1 MRKTV
6 FLLILVFLGL
16 FTYAQKATLTE
27 EIRAIE
33 TYGFGKPNPVPI
45 LADNPKIFPYF
56 KFEEYQQV
64 AKKKDWKVIT
74 LENDYIQVSILPE
87 IGGKVWGAIE
97 KSTGNEFLYKNK
109 VVKFRNI
116 AMRGPWTSGG
126 IEMNFGVIGHHPGT
140 ATAVDY
146 LTKENSDG
154 SVSCFVSNTDLPSNT
169 RWTVEI
175 RLEKDKAYFETN
187 VSWYNASPITESYY
201 NWMTAAAVVAD
212 DLEFIIPGN
221 AYVEHNG
228 TTHSWPIDSQGRD
241 LSFYRNNNFGPDK
254 SYHIVG
260 EYNDFFGGYYHDRNF
275 GFGQWSPYEEMPGQ
289 KLWLWSLAR
298 SGGIWEDLLTDSD
311 GQYIEFQAGRLL
323 DQYSPGEVNPISQV
337 GFDPYV
343 MDRWSEIWFPIK
355 EIGGMVDAS
364 KHGAL
369 NLEIKQDSVYIGL
382 NAFQKLDLEME
393 VLLNNMVLFTQT
405 LDLTPMDTFSKTIA
419 ASATDKIEVVVKGTE
434 LHFTN
439 EPERNQLKRPFY
451 PDTNLTVSETEAHFQ
466 EALEAMEFREYQK
479 AHNLLTKLIQLDPSH
494 RAGHV
499 KLAELEY
506 RKTNY
511 DLALEH
517 GNTVLK
523 MDTYDAG
530 ANYIV
535 GLSYRQ
541 KNDTINA
548 LESFGWAARDMKYRS
563 VSFAQM
569 AEVYLVSGNY
579 ERAKTYAIKAL
590 DFNTYN
596 LNARKVLA
604 VVARKR
610 GNNTDFQEEIEAILK
625 IDALNYF
632 AASEKKFMEPGGKL
646 GQLFDVIRNEFPS
659 EAVLDLAL
667 QYYNLGLK
675 AEAISILSLDSSQPK
690 NKLWLAY
697 MMRESDSPKSRAL
710 LTEANA
716 ANSDFVFP
724 FRRESV
730 PVMKWATEQQPSSW
744 KFNYYLAQNRLAV
757 GLVDDGKSI
766 LKDLDNKPDAAAFY
780 RFRAEMLKK
789 DDVLGSARDFA
800 RALELDPKDW
810 KVWEE
815 NIRFSLET
823 EAYDKALD
831 LSSKAHKKYPD
842 NYNIGL
848 VHAQALI
855 TKGSYKE
862 VLKVLNDIQ
871 VLPYEHANTSRR
883 IYERA
888 HLAIATE
895 LMEKKN
901 FKEAVQVLNTSMDWP
916 ENIGVGKPFAPD
928 GRLQQYAL
936 ALCNNALGNEGKEE
950 EFLNDILNYRSDQE
964 WNANINNVFGLLA
977 LKKLG
982 KEEELKT
989 VLSKLETA
997 SQGNDDRNRLALA
1010 LFKNDQNE
1018 LQMLKEKNL
1027 VPSDTWNTLIFISK
1041 E

>member
-1 MRKTV
+1 MGKTV
-6 FLLILVFLGL
+6 FLLVLSLIGF
-16 FTYAQKATLTE
+16 FSNAQKATLTE
-27 EIRAIE
+27 EIMAIE

-56 KFEEYQQV
+56 KFEEYQQ
-64 AKKKDWKVIT
+64 ASKKRDWKVVT

-187 VSWYNASPITESYY
+187 VSWYNASPINESYY

-221 AYVEHNG
+221 AYVEHSG
-228 TTHSWPIDSQGRD
+228 AAHSWPIDKEGRD

-343 MDRWSEIWFPIK
+343 MDRWSEIWFPFK

-369 NLEIKQDSVYIGL
+369 NVEFDKGSVYIGL
-382 NAFQKLDLEME
+382 NAFQKLNQEME
-393 VLLNNMVLFTQT
+393 VLVNDNAVLTQT
-405 LDLTPMDTFSKTIA
+405 LDLNPMETFSKTIPLND
-419 ASATDKIEVVVKGTE
+419 SDKIEVIVKGTE
-434 LHFTN
+434 LQYTN
-439 EPERNQLKRPFY
+439 LPGRNQLKRPFY
-451 PDTNLTVSETEAHFQ
+451 PDTNLKVSETEAHFQ

-479 AHNLLTKLIQLDPSH
+479 AYDLLTKLVELDPSH

-499 KLAELEY
+499 KLAELEF
-506 RKTNY
+506 RRTNY
-511 DLALEH
+511 DKALAH
-517 GNTVLK
+517 GNKVLK

-535 GLSYRQ
+535 GISYRQ
-541 KNDTINA
+541 KNDTVNA
-548 LESFGWAARDMKYRS
+548 LESLGWAARDIKYRS
-563 VSFAQM
+563 VAFAQM
-569 AEVYLVSGNY
+569 AELYLASANY
-579 ERAKTYAIKAL
+579 ERATTYAKKAL

-604 VVARKR
+604 VVARKQ
-610 GNNTDFQEEIEAILK
+610 GKSNEFEQQVEAILK

-632 AASEKKFMEPGGKL
+632 AFTEQKFMVDKGRLQKIPS
-646 GQLFDVIRNEFPS
+646 VIKNEFPS
-659 EAVLDLAL
+659 EALLDLAL
-667 QYYNLGLK
+667 QYLGLGLN
-675 AEAISILSLDSSQPK
+675 AEAIAVLSLDTAQPK
-690 NKLWLAY
+690 NKIWLAY
-697 MMRESDSPKSRAL
+697 LLRESDGSKSSAL
-710 LTEANA
+710 LNEANA
-716 ANSDFVFP
+716 ASVDFVFP

-730 PVMKWATEQQPSSW
+730 PVLKWAVGQQPGSW
-744 KFNYYLAQNRLAV
+744 KFNYYLAQNYLAV
-757 GLVDDGKSI
+757 GLLDLGESI
-766 LKDLDNKPDAAAFY
+766 LKELGNKPDTSIFY
-780 RFRAEMLKK
+780 RFRAEMLKEDK
-789 DDVLGSARDFA
+789 VESSNDFA
-800 RALELDPKDW
+800 KALELNSKDW

-815 NIRFSLET
+815 NIRFALET
-823 EAYDKALD
+823 GDIDKAME
-831 LSSKAHKKYPD
+831 LSDKAHRKYPD

-855 TKGSYKE
+855 TKGRHKE
-862 VLKVLNDIQ
+862 VLAVLKDIN

-883 IYERA
+883 IYDRA
-888 HLAIATE
+888 HLALATE

-901 FKEAVQVLNTSMDWP
+901 FKEAVQILNSAMEWP

-928 GRLQQYAL
+928 ERLQQYAL
-936 ALCNNALGNEGKEE
+936 ALSNKALGNEVKERE
-950 EFLNDILNYRSDQE
+950 LLTEILNYTNDRE
-964 WNANINNVFGLLA
+964 WNSNVNNVFGLLA

-982 KEEELKT
+982 KEEELKAM
-989 VLSKLETA
+989 LSKLEGAT
-997 SQGNDDRNRLALA
+997 SENDYKNQLALA
-1010 LFKNDQNE
+1010 LFKKDSDE

-1027 VPSDTWNTLIFISK
+1027 VPLETWDALLFVSK